1 MMMRRTLACLGLLLL
16 TGAGSLEAQHRE
28 RCRTSRDGR
37 VVVCERDRDR
47 DRHRDRDRDYRRR
60 SIFSNRGPVEFGIRG
75 GYDFEDRQGSAGT
88 QVRIPV
94 IRQFAVS
101 PSFDAFFGDDGA
113 SWQLNL
119 DGLIRPMR
127 LGGLYGGGGLALLR
141 ADLDGTGEETTAGWN
156 LVAGIEGG
164 RISATALRPFVE
176 GRWTG
181 VDDFQGF
188 RLVAGVNVP
197 ITGGGRW

>member
-1 MMMRRTLACLGLLLL
+1 MMRKTLVCLGLLLL
-16 TGAGSLEAQHRE
+16 TGAGGLQAQHRE

-47 DRHRDRDRDYRRR
+47 DRDRDRHYRGRN
-60 SIFSNRGPVEFGIRG
+60 IFHDRGPVEFGIRG
-75 GYDFEDRQGSAGT
+75 GYDFEDHQGSAGT
-88 QVRIPV
+88 QIRIPV

-101 PSFDAFFGDDGA
+101 PSFDAFFGDQGA

-119 DGLIRPMR
+119 DGLIRPVR

-141 ADLDGTGEETTAGWN
+141 ADLDGTGVETTAGWN
-156 LVAGIEGG
+156 LLAGIEGG
-164 RISATALRPFVE
+164 RISSTALRPFVE

-181 VDDFQGF
+181 MEDFNGF
-188 RLVAGVNVP
+188 RLVGGVNVP
-197 ITGGGRW
+197 INGGGRW